1 MDLGIIP
8 ERILPWT
15 KKMTKITSTGLTLT
29 GAQIK
34 SHKKK
39 LLTGSPPLGVG
50 YEQQKKLVEDMGEM
64 LKRQRVKD
72 QVKDQKQ
79 LWNFFLT
86 KTMEAKG
93 HIAIC

>member
-29 GAQIK
+29 SAQIK

-39 LLTGSPPLGVG
+39 LLFGSRPLGVG
-50 YEQQKKLVEDMGEM
+50 YE
-64 LKRQRVKD
+64 
-72 QVKDQKQ
+72 
-79 LWNFFLT
+79 
-86 KTMEAKG
+86 
-93 HIAIC
+93 

>member
-15 KKMTKITSTGLTLT
+15 KKMTEITSTGFTLT
-29 GAQIK
+29 GAKIK
-34 SHKKK
+34 SCKKK
-39 LLTGSPPLGVG
+39 LLSGLPPLEVG

-72 QVKDQKQ
+72 QVRVEIAVE
-79 LWNFFLT
+79 FFLT

-93 HIAIC
+93 LIAVC